1 MVRVALIAL
10 LCTWTLCAQAKV
22 LYTGTS
28 VPGSQGWAGPF
39 FVLPQLDPAG
49 FVRLD
54 TTTSS
59 ALQDGY
65 ARTEPL
71 LRSDPGFRIDFTAKV
86 ESETHGN
93 NNRAGFSMIVT
104 DQNKHGIELG
114 FWTDHVWAQNFQLIN
129 GTVPTFTHGTDAT
142 FVTTDMTDYSLT
154 VVGGHYT
161 LRAGGTQLFNGDTIF
176 YDAPGLLGSDVP
188 YRTPNVLFFG
198 DDTTSAAAKFD
209 LKSVS
214 VVTVPEPAALSFLGL
229 GLAFLVF
236 AARASRGH
244 RRG

>member
-1 MVRVALIAL
+1 MIRAGLIAL
-10 LCTWTLCAQAKV
+10 LCTWSLCAQAKV

-28 VPGSQGWAGPF
+28 VPGSQGWLGPF

-65 ARTEPL
+65 ARIEPL
-71 LRSDPGFRIDFTAKV
+71 LRSDLGFRIDFTAKV
-86 ESETHGN
+86 EGETHGN
-93 NNRAGFSMIVT
+93 NNRAGFSVIVT

-114 FWTDHVWAQNFQLIN
+114 FWTDHVWAQNFELLN

-142 FVTTDMTDYSLT
+142 FITTDMTDYSLT
-154 VVGGHYT
+154 VVGGHYRLT
-161 LRAGGTQLFNGDTIF
+161 TGGTEVLAGDTVF
-176 YDAPGLLGSDVP
+176 YDAPGLLNSDLP

-214 VVTVPEPAALSFLGL
+214 VITVPEPATLSFLGL
-229 GLAFLVF
+229 GVALLVLAFCSSTGL
-236 AARASRGH
+236 RTP
-244 RRG
+244 